1 MKKKQKMDLETAG
14 WYKPVELTIKQSS
27 HVRGGKHKV
36 RETNLHATRSGISN
50 HYSRIPLH
58 IMAKY
63 ARKNKIMIK
72 SKLEKVENV
81 PPELSTV
88 QQELLGYVG
97 KHEGK
102 GAYSSNVEDWHDNKR
117 KWLRDLR
124 YRYFHFFARL
134 EIGNGPRYIN
144 GKRQRGEYGG

>member
-1 MKKKQKMDLETAG
+1 
-14 WYKPVELTIKQSS
+14 
-27 HVRGGKHKV
+27 
-36 RETNLHATRSGISN
+36 
-50 HYSRIPLH
+50 
-58 IMAKY
+58 MAKY

-102 GAYSSNVEDWHDNKR
+102 GAYSSNAEDWHDNER

-124 YRYFHFFARL
+124 YRYFHFSARL